1 MSRRGENIYKRKDG
15 RWEGRYRKGCIG
27 SKTIYGYIYGKSY
40 AYVKQRLIEEKSKY
54 LFKINENGY
63 KDDLFT
69 NISKLWLDSCKNG
82 CKESTQVKYKN
93 MLEDYI
99 LPILGNYCVSKI
111 KSETIT
117 TMCKELLLCG
127 GKEGT
132 GLSSKTI
139 YDVISILRGIR
150 KFAISE
156 QYQVGFDIADM
167 KLKKEQK
174 ELRVFDSAEQLILCD
189 FLLQNM
195 NLDHLGIL
203 LCLYTGIR
211 VGELCALRWEDI
223 SLERKLIH
231 IHKTMLR
238 IQTDNEATKTKILI
252 TSPKSLCSIR
262 TIPIQDNLITILSEY
277 KKSSD
282 AYLLTG
288 LADHYVEPRTMQYR
302 YKVVLKK
309 CGIADA
315 NFHALRHTFA
325 TRCVEAGFDVKSLS
339 EILGHSSVNITLNRY
354 VHPTMDL
361 KRNNMNKLLEYF
373 AVK

>member
-1 MSRRGENIYKRKDG
+1 MPRKGENIYKRKDG
-15 RWEGRYRKGCIG
+15 RWEGRYRKGCIE
-27 SKTIYGYIYGKSY
+27 SKTVYGYIYGKSY
-40 AYVKQRLIEEKSKY
+40 AYVKQRLLEEKSKY
-54 LFKINENGY
+54 LFKTNENEF
-63 KDDLFT
+63 KDDSFK

-82 CKESTQVKYKN
+82 CKESTQIKYKN
-93 MLEDYI
+93 MLEHYI
-99 LPILGNYCVSKI
+99 LPVLGSYYVSKI
-111 KSETIT
+111 KSETVT
-117 TMCKELLLCG
+117 TMCKELLLYG
-127 GKEGT
+127 GREGR

-139 YDVISILRGIR
+139 CDVISILRSVR

-156 QYQVGFDIADM
+156 QYQVGFDVSDM
-167 KLKKEQK
+167 KLRKERK
-174 ELRVFDSAEQLILCD
+174 ELRIFDSTEQLILCD
-189 FLLQNM
+189 FLLKNL

-211 VGELCALRWEDI
+211 IGELCALRWEDI

-231 IHKTMLR
+231 VHRTMLR

-252 TSPKSLCSIR
+252 TSPKSVCSIR
-262 TIPIQDNLITILSEY
+262 TIPIQDNLVNILSEY
-277 KKSSD
+277 KKSKD

-288 LADHYVEPRTMQYR
+288 SADHYVEPRTMQYR

-315 NFHALRHTFA
+315 NFHTLRHTFA

-339 EILGHSSVNITLNRY
+339 EILGHSSVNITLDRY
-354 VHPTMDL
+354 VHPSMDL
-361 KRNNMNKLLEYF
+361 KRNNMNKLSEYL